1 LYYKDRMMDFD
12 IGNILYIV
20 ITLVVVIVGLLG
32 KKKKPA
38 EGDSEAPQG
47 EAQPGFMESLER
59 VFTMGQEKPEVQNLQ
74 DSEEDLQAEGEVVEV
89 VEVEEVVEVA
99 STEETYDTMRSRPGI
114 MEDYERLMN
123 RAGDGELDLGIL
135 EEAIMDEA
143 MELIELDEISGT
155 NYFDIVQNFDA
166 GTAVVYS
173 SIINRLDY

>member
-1 LYYKDRMMDFD
+1 MYHNDRMMDFD

-38 EGDSEAPQG
+38 EGDSETPQG
-47 EAQPGFMESLER
+47 KAQPGFMESLER
-59 VFTMGQEKPEVQNLQ
+59 VFTMGQEQPEVQNLQ

-99 STEETYDTMRSRPGI
+99 ATEEAYETMRSRPGI

-123 RAGDGELDLGIL
+123 RPGDGELDLL